1 MKATL
6 RHLLVGLANRYE
18 TIEFIQ
24 GDPSWFMHQVADPL
38 DQETMAFLAM
48 CLSYGSRKQFMP
60 KIDQLMRLAGERP
73 YRWIAGGGYADSI
86 VSSDPCYYRLYTYA
100 DIHRL
105 LTALHDLFCEY
116 GSLGAFASEAV
127 RQDMSGVSD
136 VESVLVALATFFRR
150 HGIKG
155 LVPSPYTSACKRPCM
170 FLRWMVRDG
179 SPVDLGLWSGFIDKA
194 NLYVPLDTHVLQTAN
209 QLEIARVKSAG
220 WKAVVDLTRQLGEAF
235 PGDPARGDFALYGYD
250 IDR

>member
-1 MKATL
+1 MKVAL

-60 KIDQLMRLAGERP
+60 KIDQLMRLAGGRP

-86 VSSDPCYYRLYTYA
+86 VSSDQCYYRLYTYA

-155 LVPSPYTSACKRPCM
+155 LVPSPYTSACKRSCM

-179 SPVDLGLWSGFIDKA
+179 SPVLFDAVDDLHDVVG
-194 NLYVPLDTHVLQTAN
+194 NLLVLQM
-209 QLEIARVKSAG
+209 VVGGG
-220 WKAVVDLTRQLGEAF
+220 WSTS
-235 PGDPARGDFALYGYD
+235 
-250 IDR
+250 

>member
-1 MKATL
+1 MKAAL

-18 TIEFIQ
+18 TIGFIQ

-60 KIDQLMRLAGERP
+60 KIDQLMRLAGGRP
-73 YRWIAGGGYADSI
+73 YRWIAGGGYADGI
-86 VSSDPCYYRLYTYA
+86 VSSDQCYYRLYTYA

-155 LVPSPYTSACKRPCM
+155 LVPSPYTSACKR
-170 FLRWMVRDG
+170 
-179 SPVDLGLWSGFIDKA
+179 A
-194 NLYVPLDTHVLQTAN
+194 NLYVPLDIHVLQTAN

-235 PGDPARGDFALYGYD
+235 PSDPARGDFALYGYD

>member
-1 MKATL
+1 MKAAL

-18 TIEFIQ
+18 TIGFIQ

-60 KIDQLMRLAGERP
+60 KIDQLMRLAGGRP
-73 YRWIAGGGYADSI
+73 YRWIAGGGYADGI
-86 VSSDPCYYRLYTYA
+86 VSSDQCYYRLYTYA

-116 GSLGAFASEAV
+116 GSL
-127 RQDMSGVSD
+127 
-136 VESVLVALATFFRR
+136 LATFFRR

-179 SPVDLGLWSGFIDKA
+179 SPVDLGLWSSFIDKA
-194 NLYVPLDTHVLQTAN
+194 NLYVPLDIHVLQTAN

-220 WKAVVDLTRQLGEAF
+220 WKAVVDLTQQLGEAF
-235 PGDPARGDFALYGYD
+235 PSHPARGDFALYGYD